1 MKKRI
6 ASVFILLLVLLLCL
20 SGCKKTEEVT
30 GYDLSGKT
38 YYNTVDEY
46 GNDEHSKIWF
56 GKDGSFV
63 MKDNFYDGYY
73 EISGT
78 WTVNENVATLDVT
91 ETGVGEFKKIIFEI
105 EDEDTLKLKTSLA
118 GSVQDQIFSTTETKG
133 SSGSSGSSS
142 DSGFTYTNYYNTSQT
157 STKVSRAEIHS
168 DGSFTFIDQ
177 NDLSITEI
185 NGTYTKENDVLKMT
199 GDEFSKGK
207 NFEFKVKSDGTL
219 VLQNDIG
226 VSATGDVF
234 SKDYKPSEKVP
245 CTGLTSLYNN
255 YWATEGVK
263 NYDLEVKA
271 TPANTTDVITYTVE
285 DENVVTVS
293 ADGKATTVSPGKTKI
308 HIKCGEIERVVGFE
322 TRAKGPSSI
331 SFDENPIYFYVNNSA
346 KIKAKALPETADQT
360 LTYESSDKSIVT
372 VDKNGN
378 LYGVSPGNAEITVK
392 AVNGTSAVCKVCVE
406 GETVIFE
413 IDTSVSVKAA
423 SGALIPFKAYLI
435 SCYDG
440 SVNKQDVT
448 DYVDFHTAYTSAL
461 TLKSPGYLCAS
472 GAIYD
477 TFDCPFYFEF
487 SDGSSLHVVS
497 DTYYI
502 HIEK

>member
-6 ASVFILLLVLLLCL
+6 ASVFVLSLALLLCL
-20 SGCKKTEEVT
+20 SGCKKTEEKT

-38 YYNTVDEY
+38 YYNTVDEF
-46 GNDEHSKIWF
+46 GNEEHSKVWF

-63 MKDNFYDGYY
+63 LKDNYSGGFI
-73 EISGT
+73 ESSGT
-78 WTVNENVATLDVT
+78 WSVSENVATLEVT
-91 ETGVGEFKKIIFEI
+91 DTGKKIIFEI
-105 EDEDTLKLKTSLA
+105 IDEETLKLKTTLM
-118 GSVQDQIFSTTETKG
+118 GSMQDQIFSTTETKG
-133 SSGSSGSSS
+133 STGSSS
-142 DSGFTYTNYYNTSQT
+142 DSGFTYASYYNTSQ
-157 STKVSRAEIHS
+157 SSSKVSRADIHS

-177 NDLSITEI
+177 NDFSITEI
-185 NGTYTKENDVLKMT
+185 NGTYVKDGDVMKMSGTAASTKYD
-199 GDEFSKGK
+199 
-207 NFEFKVKSDGTL
+207 FEFLAKSDGTL

-226 VSATGDVF
+226 VSATGDIF
-234 SKDYKPSEKVP
+234 SKDYKPSAKVP

-255 YWATEGVK
+255 YWATKGVK

-285 DENVVTVS
+285 DEKVVTVS
-293 ADGKATTVSPGKTKI
+293 ADGKASTVSPGKTKI

-331 SFDENPIYFYVNNSA
+331 SFDENPVYLYLNNSA

-372 VDKNGN
+372 VDKDGN
-378 LYGVSPGNAEITVK
+378 LFGVSPGNAEVTVK

-406 GETVIFE
+406 GETVVFE

-435 SCYDG
+435 ACYDG

-487 SDGSSLHVVS
+487 SDGSSLHIVS

>member
-6 ASVFILLLVLLLCL
+6 ISVFVLMLTVLLCL
-20 SGCKKTEEVT
+20 SGCTKKEGEKT

-38 YYNTVDEY
+38 YYNTVDTY
-46 GNDEHSKIWF
+46 GNEEHSKVWF

-63 MKDNFYDGYY
+63 LKDNYSGGFI
-73 EISGT
+73 ESSGT
-78 WTVNENVATLDVT
+78 WSVSENVVTLEITD
-91 ETGVGEFKKIIFEI
+91 TGKKIIFEI
-105 EDEDTLKLKTSLA
+105 VDEDTLKLKTTLT
-118 GSVQDQIFSTTETKG
+118 GSEQDQIFSTTETKG

-142 DSGFTYTNYYNTSQT
+142 DGGFTYTSYYNISQS
-157 STKVSRAEIHS
+157 STKVSRVEIRS
-168 DGSFTFIDQ
+168 DGSFGFFDQ

-185 NGTYTKENDVLKMT
+185 NGTYTKENDVLKMK

-207 NFEFKVKSDGTL
+207 EFEFKVKSDGTL

-226 VSATGDVF
+226 ISATGDIF
-234 SKDYKPSEKVP
+234 SKDYKASERIP

-263 NYDLEVKA
+263 NYDLEVKT

-293 ADGKATTVSPGKTKI
+293 ADGKASTVSPGKTKI
-308 HIKCGEIERVVGFE
+308 HIKCGDVERVVGFE

-331 SFDENPIYFYVNNSA
+331 SFDENPVYLYMSNTA

-360 LTYESSDKSIVT
+360 LTYTSSDESIVT
-372 VDKNGN
+372 VDKDGN
-378 LYGVSPGNAEITVK
+378 LFGVSPGNAEITVK

-406 GETVIFE
+406 GETVVFE
-413 IDTSVSVKAA
+413 IDTNISVKAA
-423 SGALIPFKAYLI
+423 SGTLIPFKAYLV

-440 SVNKQDVT
+440 DVNKQDVT
-448 DYVDFHTAYTSAL
+448 EYVDFHTAYTSAL

-472 GAIYD
+472 GAIFQ

-487 SDGSSLHVVS
+487 SDGSSLHVTS
-497 DTYYI
+497 ETFYI
-502 HIEK
+502 HIVK

>member
-6 ASVFILLLVLLLCL
+6 ASVFILLLTVLLCL
-20 SGCKKTEEVT
+20 SGCTKKEET
-30 GYDLSGKT
+30 AGYDLSGKT
-38 YYNTVDEY
+38 YYSTVDDY

-78 WTVNENVATLDVT
+78 WKVSENVVTLDVT
-91 ETGVGEFKKIIFEI
+91 ETGVGEFQKIIFEI
-105 EDEDTLKLKTSLA
+105 EDEDTLLLKTTLA
-118 GSVQDQIFSTTETKG
+118 GSLEGYIFSTTETKG
-133 SSGSSGSSS
+133 SSTTEN
-142 DSGFTYTNYYNTSQT
+142 DFTYTNYYNISQS
-157 STKVSRAEIHS
+157 STKVSRVEIRS
-168 DGSFTFIDQ
+168 DGSFAFIDQ
-177 NDLSITEI
+177 NDFGITEI
-185 NGTYTKENDVLKMT
+185 NGTFKKEGDVLKMT

-207 NFEFKVKSDGTL
+207 EFEFLVQKDGTL
-219 VLQNDIG
+219 KLQNDIG
-226 VSATGDVF
+226 VSATGDIF
-234 SKDYKPSEKVP
+234 SKDYKPSSAKVP

-271 TPANTTDVITYTVE
+271 TPENTTDVITYTVE
-285 DENVVTVS
+285 DESVVTVS
-293 ADGKATTVSPGKTKI
+293 ADGKASTVGVGKTKI
-308 HIKCGEIERVVGFE
+308 HIKCGDIERVVGFE

-331 SFDENPIYFYVNNSA
+331 TFDENPVYIYFNNSG

-372 VDKNGN
+372 VDKDGN
-378 LYGVSPGNAEITVK
+378 LFGVSPGNAEVTVK

-413 IDTSVSVKAA
+413 IENYAKVKAQ
-423 SGALIPFKAYLI
+423 SGDLIPFKAYLI
-435 SCYDG
+435 ACYDG

-448 DYVDFHTAYTSAL
+448 EWVDFHTAYTSAL

-472 GAIYD
+472 GGIYE

-497 DTYYI
+497 DTYYA

>member
-6 ASVFILLLVLLLCL
+6 ASVFILLLALLLCL
-20 SGCKKTEEVT
+20 SGCKKTEEKT

-46 GNDEHSKIWF
+46 GNEEHSKVWF

-63 MKDNFYDGYY
+63 LKDNYSGGFI
-73 EISGT
+73 ESSGT
-78 WTVNENVATLDVT
+78 WSVSENVATLEVT
-91 ETGVGEFKKIIFEI
+91 DTGKKIIFEI
-105 EDEDTLKLKTSLA
+105 VDEDTLKLKTTLMGSL
-118 GSVQDQIFSTTETKG
+118 QDQVFSTTETKG

-142 DSGFTYTNYYNTSQT
+142 DSGFTYTNYYNISQS

-207 NFEFKVKSDGTL
+207 SFEFKVKSDGTL

-234 SKDYKPSEKVP
+234 SKDYKPSTSAKVP
-245 CTGLTSLYNN
+245 CTDLTSKHHN
-255 YWATEGVK
+255 YWAMEGVK
-263 NYDLEVKA
+263 DFDLEVKA
-271 TPANTTDVITYTVE
+271 TPSNTTDVITYTVE
-285 DENVVTVS
+285 DEKVVTVS
-293 ADGKATTVSPGKTKI
+293 ADGKATAVSPGETKI

-331 SFDENPIYFYVNNSA
+331 SFDENPVSLYLNNSA

-360 LTYESSDKSIVT
+360 LTYESSDKSVVT
-372 VDKNGN
+372 VDKDGN
-378 LYGVSPGNAEITVK
+378 LFGVSPGNAEITVK

-406 GETVIFE
+406 GETVVFE
-413 IDTSVSVKAA
+413 IEKNVSVKAQ

-440 SVNKQDVT
+440 VVNKQDVT
-448 DYVDFHTAYTSAL
+448 EYVDFHTAYTSAL

-472 GAIYD
+472 GAIFQ

-497 DTYYI
+497 DTFYV

>member
-6 ASVFILLLVLLLCL
+6 ASVFILLLAVLLSL
-20 SGCKKTEEVT
+20 SGCKKTEETT

-38 YYNTVDEY
+38 YYNTVDEF
-46 GNDEHSKIWF
+46 GNEEHSKVWF

-63 MKDNFYDGYY
+63 LKDNYSGGFI
-73 EISGT
+73 ESSGT
-78 WTVNENVATLDVT
+78 WSVSENVATLEVT
-91 ETGVGEFKKIIFEI
+91 DTGKKIIFEI
-105 EDEDTLKLKTSLA
+105 VDEDTLKLKTTLMGSL
-118 GSVQDQIFSTTETKG
+118 QDQIFSTTETK
-133 SSGSSGSSS
+133 GSSGSSS
-142 DSGFTYTNYYNTSQT
+142 DSGFTYTNYYNTSQS

-185 NGTYTKENDVLKMT
+185 NGTYTKESDVLKMK
-199 GDEFSKGK
+199 GDEFSSGK
-207 NFEFKVKSDGTL
+207 QFEFKIMSSGTL

-331 SFDENPIYFYVNNSA
+331 SFDENPVYLYMNNSA

-372 VDKNGN
+372 VDKDGN

-406 GETVIFE
+406 GETVVFE
-413 IDTSVSVKAA
+413 IDTSISVKAA
-423 SGALIPFKAYLI
+423 SGALIPFKAYLV

-440 SVNKQDVT
+440 TVNKQDVT
-448 DYVDFHTAYTSAL
+448 DYVDFHTAYVSAL
-461 TLKSPGYLCAS
+461 TLKSPGYICAW
-472 GAIYD
+472 GAIYE